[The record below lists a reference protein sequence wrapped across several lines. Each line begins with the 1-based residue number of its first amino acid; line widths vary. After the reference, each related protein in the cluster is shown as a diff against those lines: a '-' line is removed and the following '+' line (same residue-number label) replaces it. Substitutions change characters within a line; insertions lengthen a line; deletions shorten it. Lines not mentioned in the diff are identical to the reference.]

1 MSDIA
6 LVATNGAFDLEL
18 KNGDLSRDE
27 GLETAVAISLFTDKR
42 VNDEEL
48 PALEKSKR
56 GWWGDMFPEIDQ
68 DKIGSRLWTLE
79 RSKRTQE
86 TLRLAEDYARE
97 ALQWLIEDGVIES
110 VAVVASFDSDELSG
124 GWNLE
129 VKITRPKGNESRFAV
144 VWNQQELR
152 RG

>member
-6 LVATNGAFDLEL
+6 LVVKNGCFDLDIF
-18 KNGDLSRDE
+18 KGDLLRDE

-48 PALEKSKR
+48 PPLEKSKR
-56 GWWGDMFPEIDQ
+56 GWWGDMFPEIDR

-97 ALQWLIEDGVIES
+97 ALQWLIEDGVVQTIS
-110 VAVVASFDSDELSG
+110 VTASFDDDELSG
-124 GWNLE
+124 AWNLE
-129 VKITRPKGNESRFAV
+129 ISLLRPAGNESRFAV
-144 VWNQQELR
+144 VWNQQEIR